1 MPTPTRFATSTRTLE
16 LIGDFDAVER
26 YDLTLLLGDVYKFA
40 GNRKQARNHY
50 STILEELADSQVVAR
65 TVYQG
70 RLCLA
75 MSRLTLQEEPKS
87 AVKWAVRG
95 ISAIDTSTEREL
107 HAELLIALS
116 EAQMFCADYAASAAS
131 IDHAFAVIPDGATT
145 ARIQATLMRSGNSFW
160 TSKLD
165 NSLRYSQ
172 NALSLAKSCRRYL
185 PNAQGIALIWPP
197 SITYAAIG
205 GVQYR
210 TMKMQSER
218 QWNLAI

>member
-1 MPTPTRFATSTRTLE
+1 MYAGLAGSHAAEEYANADAIRYLERTLE

-95 ISAIDTSTEREL
+95 ISAIDTSTEPNC
-107 HAELLIALS
+107 
-116 EAQMFCADYAASAAS
+116 M
-131 IDHAFAVIPDGATT
+131 P
-145 ARIQATLMRSGNSFW
+145 
-160 TSKLD
+160 
-165 NSLRYSQ
+165 
-172 NALSLAKSCRRYL
+172 SC
-185 PNAQGIALIWPP
+185 
-197 SITYAAIG
+197 
-205 GVQYR
+205 
-210 TMKMQSER
+210 
-218 QWNLAI
+218 